1 MNCKDFKFKLVEG
14 KKALGAG
21 ETKDYVIDETKCT
34 PEIIKAYADAL
45 AASDASADAAA
56 VLTPLPPEP
65 VVKVT
70 GKNGYAG
77 GAGIEIPL
85 GRYIYADKLT
95 TANLYVIVSEGA
107 GQSVYTGEQV
117 TPDVTVY
124 YGEKNAVSAAKN
136 DKEKDETKLTA
147 ASGKYKLKK
156 LTGETGESAAD
167 YTVSYGA
174 NIASGKNKGSVTVT
188 GAGRYGGSVTVKF
201 TIEKKAIY

>member
-1 MNCKDFKFKLVEG
+1 M
-14 KKALGAG
+14 
-21 ETKDYVIDETKCT
+21 
-34 PEIIKAYADAL
+34 
-45 AASDASADAAA
+45 
-56 VLTPLPPEP
+56 
-65 VVKVT
+65 KVT

-85 GRYIYADKLT
+85 GRYIYADKQT